1 MLIRADAI
9 LEAPGKIHRPG
20 QLRIRADIIQE
31 VGSDL
36 KPFVGEEILDFP
48 GLTLTPGWI
57 NLHAHLELASLHG
70 VLTPGKDF
78 PIWLKQIL
86 GCLPGL
92 TPEVRRESIFRSTQN
107 ALRNGTTSI
116 LSITSD
122 IQAMAG
128 LTSTASRVWWAL
140 EFMDLQNPPEV
151 SPVLERAMAWLSRN
165 PANAWHLALSPH
177 APYTASPQLYR
188 EIAGLSLRHKLPF
201 TTHLAESPE
210 ETAMLGGK
218 KSSFQDVLPKEF
230 HRNDFQNSQSAVDWS
245 NRNQVLPSGA
255 ILAHLNEFQPSDLPY
270 LKEREATVVHCPTCH
285 EWFGRKPFSFDL
297 LKENKI
303 PVCLGTDSPASS
315 GNLSLD
321 LRAEARLFREWHPH
335 VSAHEAWEMITTTPA
350 HALGSGL
357 QLGTLKS
364 GSWADWVG
372 WRLPEPREDPI
383 PQILESHD
391 LAEVTC
397 VAGKV
402 VHHEQI

>member
-9 LEAPGKIHRPG
+9 LESPGKIHRPG
-20 QLRIRADIIQE
+20 QMRIRADTIKD

-36 KPFVGEEILDFP
+36 KPIVGEQILDFP

-86 GCLPGL
+86 GRLPGL
-92 TPEVRRESIFRSTQN
+92 TSEVRRQSICRSTQN

-116 LSITSD
+116 LSVTSD
-122 IQAMAG
+122 IPAMAG
-128 LTSTASRVWWAL
+128 LTSTASRIWWAL
-140 EFMDLQNPPEV
+140 EFMDLQIPPEV
-151 SPVLERAMAWLSRN
+151 STILDRAMAWLSRN

-188 EIAGLSLRHKLPF
+188 EIAELSLRHKLPF

-210 ETAMLGGK
+210 ETALVDGK

-230 HRNDFQNSQSAVDWS
+230 HRNDFGNSQSAVDWS

-255 ILAHLNEFQPSDLPY
+255 ILAHLNEFQASDIPY
-270 LKEREATVVHCPTCH
+270 LKERQATVVHCPTCH

-297 LKENKI
+297 LKKNKV

-315 GNLSLD
+315 GNLPLD
-321 LRAEARLFREWHPH
+321 LRAEVRLFRKRHPH
-335 VSAHEAWEMITTTPA
+335 VSVHDAWEMITTTPA
-350 HALGSGL
+350 HALGCGL
-357 QLGTLKS
+357 QLGILKS

-383 PQILESHD
+383 SQILDSHD

-402 VHHEQI
+402 VHHEQV

>member
-9 LEAPGKIHRPG
+9 LESPGKIHRPG
-20 QLRIRADIIQE
+20 QMRIRADTIQE

-36 KPFVGEEILDFP
+36 KPLVGEEILDFP

-70 VLTPGKDF
+70 VLAPGKDF

-86 GCLPGL
+86 RCLPGL
-92 TPEVRRESIFRSTQN
+92 TPEVRRDSIFRSAQN

-140 EFMDLQNPPEV
+140 EFMDLQNPPQV
-151 SPVLERAMAWLSRN
+151 SPVLERTMAWLSRN

-218 KSSFQDVLPKEF
+218 KSSFQEVLPKGF
-230 HRNDFQNSQSAVDWS
+230 RRNDFGDSQSAVDWS
-245 NRNQVLPSGA
+245 NRNDALPSGA
-255 ILAHLNEFQPSDLPY
+255 ILAHLNEFQPHDLPY
-270 LKEREATVVHCPTCH
+270 LKEREATIVHCPTCH
-285 EWFGRKPFSFDL
+285 EWFGRKPFSFEL
-297 LKENKI
+297 LKQNQI

-321 LRAEARLFREWHPH
+321 LRAEVRFFRERHPH
-335 VSAHEAWEMITTTPA
+335 VSDHEVWGMITTTPA
-350 HALGSGL
+350 RALGFGL

-364 GSWADWVG
+364 GSWADWVA

-383 PQILESHD
+383 PQILKSRD